1 MSTCKDC
8 CFFNSLESTVFGY
21 CVRKEG
27 KTDIDGEP
35 CPDFLDED
43 FKNKNFTDKQ
53 IADGITMCLTGVCDY
68 CEYQDD
74 SIKCTEFENT
84 ARKWLEEKGGG
95 KLFVDRLNAEHELPC
110 TTETTDDQSF
120 KADAGKPE
128 LCLIPL
134 KALIPVARVREYGIK
149 KYGSKEGWRE
159 VSIERY
165 QNAAFRHWLKY
176 LNDPHGV
183 DEESGLPHLWH
194 CLTNLMFLTE
204 LEDLQDGGTNI
215 N

>member
-1 MSTCKDC
+1 MTNKEIAEEIGKCMAIDC
-8 CFFNSLESTVFGY
+8 SDCEYNSKQWCFNF
-21 CVRKEG
+21 RKEA
-27 KTDIDGEP
+27 DAWLAR
-35 CPDFLDED
+35 CV
-43 FKNKNFTDKQ
+43 KQ
-53 IADGITMCLTGVCDY
+53 
-68 CEYQDD
+68 
-74 SIKCTEFENT
+74 ENT
-84 ARKWLEEKGGG
+84 EKYG
-95 KLFVDRLNAEHELPC
+95 
-110 TTETTDDQSF
+110 TEYNPDDVAFTKDDQSL

-149 KYGSKEGWRE
+149 KYGSKEGWRD

-165 QNAAFRHWLKY
+165 QNAAFRHWIKY

-204 LEDLQDGGTNI
+204 LEDLHDQTDNPLLAETKMFEQA
-215 N
+215 